1 MIFIVILIFF
11 CIFAKANKINIYTM
25 NPFLV
30 FPKTEEDAK
39 YLLNLAEEIG
49 AKAFVIPEDIWKKI
63 EPMVRLER

>member
-1 MIFIVILIFF
+1 
-11 CIFAKANKINIYTM
+11 M

-49 AKAFVIPEDIWKKI
+49 AEAFVIPEDIWKKI